1 MPIDAA
7 LVSDDRARALA
18 REILARAPYA
28 RFRSLDAPWF
38 QDLLHALDRLL
49 AWTRHLAVAAPAV
62 YWLLVGS
69 LLLVALALLAHV
81 VWAVRAALA
90 AGAPRRESRPGAEG
104 PSLDAEASHLAA
116 TGRFLDAAHALHLAC
131 LETLLRAHTIELRRH
146 DPNRVLRRRLAAAAL
161 PEEAR
166 REFLELLDRLEVRW
180 FRDRAANPTDRD
192 LYRDWRRLHDH
203 LHPREAA

>member
-1 MPIDAA
+1 MPLDVA

-18 REILARAPYA
+18 HEILARGPYA
-28 RFRSLDAPWF
+28 RFRTVDAPWF

-49 AWTRHLAVAAPAV
+49 AWTRHLAVVAPAL
-62 YWLLVGS
+62 YWLVVGS
-69 LLLVALALLAHV
+69 LLLIALALLAHV
-81 VWAVRAALA
+81 VWAVRSALST
-90 AGAPRRESRPGAEG
+90 GVPRRESRPVAEG
-104 PSLDAEASHLAA
+104 PRLDAEASRLAEA
-116 TGRFLDAAHALHLAC
+116 GRFLDAAHALHLAC

-166 REFLELLDRLEVRW
+166 REFLGLLDRLEVRW
-180 FRDRAANPTDRD
+180 FRDRVPAVTDRD
-192 LYRDWRRLHDH
+192 LYQDWRRLHDR